1 MKTDYPNSD
10 KDKKKLVPWLDK
22 TRLLEKE
29 DKEQAIK
36 EYKKIAST
44 YPLNEEV
51 YNRLMILFRQL
62 KMDKEE
68 LFWIDKAIKVFEKSF
83 EKPSFHPSS
92 KIASLSK
99 SLLRSTGLIDKK
111 GESFYQPEPI
121 GKWQK
126 RKELLI
132 KKMRH

>member
-1 MKTDYPNSD
+1 MANRADD
-10 KDKKKLVPWLDK
+10 KDKKKLIPWLDK

-29 DKEQAIK
+29 DREQAIK

-51 YNRLMILFRQL
+51 YNRLMILYRQL

-83 EKPSFHPSS
+83 RKPSFHSNS

-126 RKELLI
+126 RKKLLI
-132 KKMRH
+132 DKMSH

>member
-1 MKTDYPNSD
+1 MADRIADD

-29 DKEQAIK
+29 DKEEAIK

-51 YNRLMILFRQL
+51 YDRLMILYRQL
-62 KMDKEE
+62 KMEKEE

-83 EKPSFHPSS
+83 KKPSFHSS
-92 KIASLSK
+92 SRIASLSK

-132 KKMRH
+132 KKMSH